1 MKKHALVIGG
11 GPAGLMAAETMA
23 QRGLRVTIAEAKPTF
38 GRKFL
43 MAGKSGLNL
52 TKDEAIDRFLSNY
65 DGPQLAQILQAFGPQ
80 QVMDWANALGGEVF
94 VGSSGRV
101 FPKVMK
107 ASPLLRAW
115 LSRLDGLEVV
125 RNVNWRWMR
134 NDNLTAIVDTPDGV
148 RDIAADVIVMAMGG
162 ASWSRLGAD
171 GKWTQAIDAS
181 VLVPFAPSNSAV
193 SFAWSSHLDKFMGH
207 PVKSISMSSGG
218 MTSQGEIVLSKKGI
232 EGGGIYSLSC
242 GIRETG
248 EVTFDLL
255 PDWDRAKVTA
265 ALSRPM
271 GRNSLSNHLR
281 KTLHLS
287 PVKLALL
294 REIVGDLPRD
304 PKELAHVIKTAKLSG
319 VALRPMDE
327 AISTVGGIAW
337 DALDDTLMLKRHQGV
352 FCAGEMMDWDAP
364 TGGYLLTACLSTG
377 AWAGS
382 AAADWALK

>member
-1 MKKHALVIGG
+1 
-11 GPAGLMAAETMA
+11 
-23 QRGLRVTIAEAKPTF
+23 
-38 GRKFL
+38 
-43 MAGKSGLNL
+43 
-52 TKDEAIDRFLSNY
+52 
-65 DGPQLAQILQAFGPQ
+65 
-80 QVMDWANALGGEVF
+80 
-94 VGSSGRV
+94 
-101 FPKVMK
+101 
-107 ASPLLRAW
+107 
-115 LSRLDGLEVV
+115 
-125 RNVNWRWMR
+125 
-134 NDNLTAIVDTPDGV
+134 
-148 RDIAADVIVMAMGG
+148 
-162 ASWSRLGAD
+162 
-171 GKWTQAIDAS
+171 
-181 VLVPFAPSNSAV
+181 
-193 SFAWSSHLDKFMGH
+193 MGH

-218 MTSQGEIVLSKKGI
+218 MTSQGEIVLSNKGI
-232 EGGGIYSLSC
+232 EGGGIYSLSR

-294 REIVGDLPRD
+294 HEIVCDMPRD
-304 PKELAHVIKTAKLSG
+304 PKKLAHVIKTAKLSG

-352 FCAGEMMDWDAP
+352 FCAGEMVDWDAP
-364 TGGYLLTACLSTG
+364 TGGYLLTACLATG

>member
-115 LSRLDGLEVV
+115 LSRLDGLGVV
-125 RNVNWRWMR
+125 RHVNWRWMR
-134 NDNLTAIVDTPDGV
+134 NDNLTAIIDTPDGV

-171 GKWTQAIDAS
+171 GKWTQAMDAS

-193 SFAWSSHLDKFMGH
+193 SFAWSSHMDKFMGH

-218 MTSQGEIVLSKKGI
+218 MTSQGEIVLSNKGI
-232 EGGGIYSLSC
+232 EGGGIYSLSR

-294 REIVGDLPRD
+294 REIVCDLPRD
-304 PKELAHVIKTAKLSG
+304 PKKLAHVIKTAKLSG

-337 DALDDTLMLKRHQGV
+337 DALDDTLMLKHHQGV
-352 FCAGEMMDWDAP
+352 FCAGEMVDWDAP
-364 TGGYLLTACLSTG
+364 TGGYLLTACLATG